1 MTIFNT
7 YWTVSYFLMLAFVFI
22 TLFYVAGGYVLRNLP
37 SCRGW
42 VAVFLC
48 AVWAALGTHFF
59 HCIW

>member
-22 TLFYVAGGYVLRNLP
+22 TLLYVATGYVRRNL
-37 SCRGW
+37 SHLRGW
-42 VAVFLC
+42 GALFLC
-48 AVWAALGTHFF
+48 TAWAALGTHFF